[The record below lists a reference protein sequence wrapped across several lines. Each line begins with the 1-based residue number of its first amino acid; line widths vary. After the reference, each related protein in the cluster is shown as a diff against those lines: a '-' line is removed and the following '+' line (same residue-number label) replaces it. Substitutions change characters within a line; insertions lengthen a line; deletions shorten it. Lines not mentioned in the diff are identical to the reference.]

1 MEETHY
7 EKILV
12 SSGEVPKE
20 VGEYDTDLGKCS
32 FVEYIH
38 AGREKSYWVKEDEEN
53 IDFNMATP
61 SYWLKPYSPKE
72 EAVLF
77 AEWIDKNNYVRSKSK
92 YKLWYMRSHGSGSL
106 LNIQSEFTT
115 EELYDK
121 FKEGR

>member
-12 SSGEVPKE
+12 SSGEVPE
-20 VGEYDTDLGKCS
+20 ETGEYITDKGLC
-32 FVEYIH
+32 EYIPDDDGCKWYIRD
-38 AGREKSYWVKEDEEN
+38 GRKIYGQKP
-53 IDFNMATP
+53 I
-61 SYWLKPYSPKE
+61 YWLKPYSPKE